1 MLRWQ
6 RRGQASTPANG
17 ETCIRAFPARAVRMA
32 QTRYIYCADD
42 GGPTG
47 IPVRDAS
54 AGIASQIVRRAVMA
68 KDGTSQKRLR
78 SQLWFDNPDNPGMT
92 ALYLERYLNYGLTR
106 TELTSGRPII
116 GIAQTGSDLSPCN
129 RHHLELA
136 QRVRAGIRDAGG
148 IAFEFPVHPI
158 QETGKRPTAALDRN
172 LAYLGLVEVL
182 YGYPLDGAVLMT
194 GCDKTTPACL
204 MAAATVNT
212 PAIVLSGGP
221 MLNHVENGKL
231 LGSGTMIWQARQD
244 QAAGKIDYREFID
257 IVARSAPSAG
267 HCNTMGTASTMN
279 AMAEALGMSLP
290 GCAAIPAPYRERGQI
305 AYETGVRAVEIVRE
319 DLKPSDILTRAA
331 FENAIVACSAI
342 GGSTNAPIHVN
353 ALARHVGVDLTI
365 EDWEKV
371 GYDVPLLVNMQPAGD
386 YLGEDYYR
394 AGGLPAVM
402 GELLAAGRL
411 HGDALTINGKT
422 LAENVARAEVCNGD
436 VIRPYDRPLKATAGF
451 KVLRGNLFD
460 SAIMK
465 TSVISEEFR
474 ARYLA
479 NPKDPN
485 AFEGRAVVF
494 DGPEDYHH
502 RIEDPALKIDEH
514 TILFMRGAGP
524 IGYPGSAE
532 VVNMQPPAALIK
544 KGVTSLACIGDG
556 RQSGTSGSPSIL
568 NASPEA
574 AAGGGLAVLKTGDRV
589 RIDLNKGAADILI
602 AADELNARRAA
613 LEKNGGYQYPPSQ
626 TPWQEIQRSIVD
638 QLSAGMV
645 LKPAVKY
652 QRVAQKSVPRD
663 NH

>member
-1 MLRWQ
+1 M
-6 RRGQASTPANG
+6 
-17 ETCIRAFPARAVRMA
+17 
-32 QTRYIYCADD
+32 
-42 GGPTG
+42 
-47 IPVRDAS
+47 
-54 AGIASQIVRRAVMA
+54 MA
-68 KDGTSQKRLR
+68 KNGKPHEQQSRRLR

-106 TELTSGRPII
+106 EELTSGRPII

-136 QRVRAGIRDAGG
+136 ERVRAGIRDAGG
-148 IAFEFPVHPI
+148 IALEFPVHPI

-221 MLNHVENGKL
+221 MLDHYLNGKRM
-231 LGSGTMIWQARQD
+231 GSGTLIWQARQD
-244 QAAGKIDYREFID
+244 QAAGLIDYKEFMD
-257 IVARSAPSAG
+257 IVAQSAPSIG

-279 AMAEALGMSLP
+279 ALAEALGMSLP
-290 GCAAIPAPYRERGQI
+290 GCAAIPAPYRERAQI
-305 AYETGVRAVEIVRE
+305 AYLTGVRAVEIVRE

-342 GGSTNAPIHVN
+342 GGSTNAPIHIN
-353 ALARHVGVDLTI
+353 AIARHVGVELKI
-365 EDWEKV
+365 EEWEKI
-371 GYDVPLLVNMQPAGD
+371 GYDVPLLVNMQPAGE
-386 YLGEDYYR
+386 YLGEEYFR

-402 GELLAAGRL
+402 HELLQAKRL

-422 LAENVARAEVCNGD
+422 YAENVARAKSSDAD
-436 VIRPYDRPLKATAGF
+436 VIRPYDKPLKPHAGF
-451 KVLRGNLFD
+451 KVLHGNLFD

-465 TSVISEEFR
+465 TSVISDEFR
-474 ARYLA
+474 QRYLSNA
-479 NPKDPN
+479 KDPN
-485 AFEGRAVVF
+485 AFEGRAIVF
-494 DGPEDYHH
+494 DGPEDYHR
-502 RIEDPALKIDEH
+502 RIDDPALGIDEH
-514 TILFMRGAGP
+514 SVLFMRGVGA

-544 KGVTSLACIGDG
+544 KGITSLACIGDG

-574 AAGGGLAVLKTGDRV
+574 AAGGGLALLKTGDRV
-589 RIDLNKGAADILI
+589 RIDLNKGTADILI
-602 AADELNARRAA
+602 SDAELTARRAA
-613 LEKNGGYQYPPSQ
+613 LQKDGGYHYPASQ
-626 TPWQEIQRSIVD
+626 TPWQEIQRAMVD
-638 QLSAGMV
+638 QLAEGMV
-645 LKPAVKY
+645 LEPAVKY
-652 QRVAQKSVPRD
+652 QRVAQKFVPRD